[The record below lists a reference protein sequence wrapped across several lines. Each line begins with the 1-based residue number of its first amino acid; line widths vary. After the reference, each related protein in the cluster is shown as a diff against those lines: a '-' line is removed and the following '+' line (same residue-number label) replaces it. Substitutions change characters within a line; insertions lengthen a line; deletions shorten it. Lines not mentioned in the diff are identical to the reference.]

1 MTSPHPRV
9 FCAKSS
15 ELPEKNELSFLC
27 VQKGSQECE
36 KKDLADGEVD
46 RRQLKVERRAME
58 EDAQTGSQAPASE

>member
-1 MTSPHPRV
+1 
-9 FCAKSS
+9 
-15 ELPEKNELSFLC
+15 LPETNELSFLC
-27 VQKGSQECE
+27 VQKGTQECE